1 MGASCKTERCFKNQI
16 HSPRST
22 SFPPPQALANLCTY
36 RVVVHDARVP
46 QAYIYIEIHLEWI
59 DLENSQK
66 KRMNN
71 LGECN
76 GAGASF

>member
-1 MGASCKTERCFKNQI
+1 MGTSCKTERCFKSQI
-16 HSPRST
+16 HFLGVLHST
-22 SFPPPQALANLCTY
+22 HPQALANLCTY

-71 LGECN
+71 LGQCN